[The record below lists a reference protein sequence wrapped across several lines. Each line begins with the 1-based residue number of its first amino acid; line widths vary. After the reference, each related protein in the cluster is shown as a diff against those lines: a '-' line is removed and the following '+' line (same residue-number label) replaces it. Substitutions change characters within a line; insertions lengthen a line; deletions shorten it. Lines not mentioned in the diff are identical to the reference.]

1 MKKVLS
7 MLLIPALAVAA
18 FVGYGV
24 MRPELATYSIT
35 ADVEQAPNLFA
46 GGRVMVRGVDVGEIT
61 DVTPR
66 TEGVRITI
74 EIDEAVKVPADA
86 SLAVVPITV
95 IADRYIQLYPAYAGG
110 ATLADGDHIP
120 ANRTSIP
127 AELDDVLTQL
137 DGLLEAL
144 KPRAGERRG
153 PLARLIREAD
163 AALKGNAEVFAGT
176 IEGSATVLENLADS
190 RTDLTGLIRNLDRL
204 FATLAD
210 RSSEIGLLNERFSL
224 VAQALQQDQANLE
237 GTIENVTFLSEE
249 ATALIR
255 ESGDELGES
264 FARLERVLDV
274 VLAHQRELHQGFTWT
289 NVIAEALGATDRSG
303 RGLHAYTGRQA
314 PPGTPE
320 SVYNY
325 RIDTRDTIACE
336 RIGALVESFL
346 VLNPDPTVEEIRE
359 TLLNFIP
366 ETYRDDLT
374 FLIDLLTPLCADYPG
389 EPVLDARSR
398 ALVAS
403 IAEEIGEERFG
414 ALMARWFL
422 EDFEGEVTP

>member
-7 MLLIPALAVAA
+7 MLLIPALALAG

-24 MRPELATYSIT
+24 LRPEPPTYSVT

-46 GGRVMVRGVDVGEIT
+46 GGRVMVRGVEVGEIT

-66 TEGVRITI
+66 AEGVRITI
-74 EIDEAVKVPADA
+74 EIDEDVQVPADT

-95 IADRYIQLYPAYAGG
+95 IADRYIQLYPAYTAG

-120 ANRTSIP
+120 ASRTSIP

-163 AALKGNAEVFAGT
+163 AALKGNADAFAGT

-289 NVIAEALGATDRSG
+289 NVIAEALGATDRNG

-314 PPGTPE
+314 APGTPE

-346 VLNPDPTVEEIRE
+346 VLNPNPTVEEIRN

-366 ETYRDDLT
+366 ETYQDDLT